1 MKKPAL
7 NDEQFMLEASQV
19 ADLYHQLTLDLFDQV
34 VERIKE
40 RGTQSLDDNPYLWQA
55 EKLQQMGL
63 LNDENVKM
71 IAERSGIAEEQ
82 LRNVLENEGLKIY
95 EDTRQQIMEAT
106 GKKGLVTDN
115 SHIQTVLSN
124 YVSQAMFDIDNLI
137 NTTLPKSV
145 IGAYQGIVEESVA
158 KVVTGLATHDQA
170 INQTVMKWFE
180 KGFYGFTDKGG
191 KRLKADN
198 YARTIIK
205 STAYRVKNEMRMRPA
220 EELGID
226 TFYYSMKAAAREMC
240 APLQHQI
247 VTTGK
252 ARTEKGIRIY
262 ALSDYGY
269 GSPGGC
275 QGINC
280 GHTMTPFIPGVNRLP
295 ELNDEL
301 KDITPEKAIENANVQ
316 AKQRALEREIRHAK
330 EQLHVANQLGDK
342 ELVDK
347 YSAKVRSHQATMRA
361 YIKRNPFLYR
371 DYAREKYNVD
381 PFTKAK
387 EEIKIKSELENLTR
401 AKPFEQLKRDL
412 KKAYSALQ
420 DNSDLSRDELEKLF
434 SRNYSVGNLPENKVL
449 GKYSGADV
457 YIPNHMLSYILTK
470 HRNQITLDEFT
481 KLNEVISSPSMLS
494 EDVKENPNA
503 FNILKRISEDRFL
516 DAVIMDKNGQVITH
530 LMITNYKKGV
540 KKAKKIKNSG
550 KNYDILEEILYNVIE
565 E

>member
-1 MKKPAL
+1 
-7 NDEQFMLEASQV
+7 MLEASQV

-82 LRNVLENEGLKIY
+82 LRYVLENEGLKIY

-158 KVVTGLATHDQA
+158 KVVTGIATHDQA
-170 INQTVMKWFE
+170 VNQTVMKWFE

-191 KRLKADN
+191 KCWKADN

-247 VTTGK
+247 VTTGN
-252 ARTEKGIRIY
+252 ARTEKGIKIY

-280 GHTMTPFIPGVNRLP
+280 GHTMTPFIPGVNRIP

-301 KDITPEKAIENANVQ
+301 KDITPEKAIENANIQ
-316 AKQRALEREIRHAK
+316 SKQRALEREIRHAK

-342 ELVDK
+342 ELIDK
-347 YSAKVRSHQATMRA
+347 YSAKVRSHQSTMRA
-361 YIKRNPFLYR
+361 YIKRNPFLHR
-371 DYAREKYNVD
+371 DYAREKYYSNNNT
-381 PFTKAK
+381 PSFK
-387 EEIKIKSELENLTR
+387 ESYKTLDNKLKMEYAQILANLGKRAPKTYEEYKRLDSFEKENLR
-401 AKPFEQLKRDL
+401 YDSKSVNYIRNCVK
-412 KKAYSALQ
+412 
-420 DNSDLSRDELEKLF
+420 EKLTDKQKEQAIEAYF
-434 SRNYSVGNLPENKVL
+434 NFKEL
-449 GKYSGADV
+449 GV
-457 YIPNHMLSYILTK
+457 
-470 HRNQITLDEFT
+470 EFT
-481 KLNEVISSPSMLS
+481 DHAVAQYIARMRRPNGRIMYNFNSILEVAN
-494 EDVKENPNA
+494 K
-503 FNILKRISEDRFL
+503 
-516 DAVIMDKNGQVITH
+516 Q
-530 LMITNYKKGV
+530 TNYKSDIGGRT
-540 KKAKKIKNSG
+540 AKYYNRLLLIYEKDSNKIVTFMKTNKPAKSL
-550 KNYDILEEILYNVIE
+550 KEIRT
-565 E
+565 

>member
-34 VERIKE
+34 IERIKE
-40 RGTQSLDDNPYLWQA
+40 RGAQSLEDNPYLWQA

-82 LRNVLENEGLKIY
+82 LRYVLENEGLKIY
-95 EDTRQQIMEAT
+95 EDTRQQITEAT
-106 GKKGLVTDN
+106 GKKGLVTDD
-115 SHIQTVLSN
+115 SYIQKALST
-124 YVSQAMFDIDNLI
+124 YVNQAMFDIDNLI

-158 KVVTGLATHDQA
+158 KVVTGLSTHDQA

-180 KGFYGFTDKGG
+180 KGFYGFTDRGG
-191 KRLKADN
+191 KRWKADN

-247 VTTGK
+247 VTTGN
-252 ARTEKGIRIY
+252 ARTEKGIKIY

-301 KDITPEKAIENANVQ
+301 KDITPEKAIENANIQ
-316 AKQRALEREIRHAK
+316 SKQRALEREIRHAK

-342 ELVDK
+342 ELIDK

-361 YIKRNPFLYR
+361 YIKRNPFLHR
-371 DYAREKYNVD
+371 DYAREKIFEPEDVPYL
-381 PFTKAK
+381 
-387 EEIKIKSELENLTR
+387 KIKHKMLMNKIEGSVSEKQFWEHEDKKYYVDGKNVVLDYSQKEKDVAEWL
-401 AKPFEQLKRDL
+401 AKKFGGHIELVPRVNYPKGISTPDYLINNTIKFDL
-412 KKAYSALQ
+412 K
-420 DNSDLSRDELEKLF
+420 E
-434 SRNYSVGNLPENKVL
+434 
-449 GKYSGADV
+449 
-457 YIPNHMLSYILTK
+457 
-470 HRNQITLDEFT
+470 IT
-481 KLNEVISSPSMLS
+481 
-494 EDVKENPNA
+494 
-503 FNILKRISEDRFL
+503 
-516 DAVIMDKNGQVITH
+516 G
-530 LMITNYKKGV
+530 
-540 KKAKKIKNSG
+540 SG
-550 KNYDILEEILYNVIE
+550 KNVIDNNLKKSKKQSSNFIFDVTNANISEQELYRQIYNVYKSKRRNVDVIILKDGE
-565 E
+565 NVLEIIKKR

>member
-40 RGTQSLDDNPYLWQA
+40 RGAQSLEDNPYLWQA
-55 EKLQQMGL
+55 EKLDEMGL
-63 LNDENVKM
+63 LNNENVKM

-82 LRNVLENEGLKIY
+82 LRYVLENEGLKIY
-95 EDTRQQIMEAT
+95 EDTRQQIMKAT

-115 SHIQTVLSN
+115 SHIQKVLSN
-124 YVSQAMFDIDNLI
+124 YVNQAMFDIDNLI

-170 INQTVMKWFE
+170 VNQTVMKWFE
-180 KGFYGFTDKGG
+180 KGFYGFTDKVG
-191 KRLKADN
+191 KRWKADN

-220 EELGID
+220 EELGVD

-240 APLQHQI
+240 APIQHQI
-247 VTTGK
+247 VTTGN
-252 ARTEKGIRIY
+252 ARTEKGIKIY

-301 KDITPEKAIENANVQ
+301 KDITPEKAIENANIQ
-316 AKQRALEREIRHAK
+316 SKQRALEREIRHAK
-330 EQLHVANQLGDK
+330 EQLHVADQLGDK
-342 ELVDK
+342 ELIDK

-361 YIKRNPFLYR
+361 YIKKNPFLYR

-387 EEIKIKSELENLTR
+387 EEIKIRKELKLLEEFRMQQKEMRDKFQEAVKNGIIKTEINNEQFENHSLGT
-401 AKPFEQLKRDL
+401 
-412 KKAYSALQ
+412 KAYE
-420 DNSDLSRDELEKLF
+420 DYYNKNLSK
-434 SRNYSVGNLPENKVL
+434 
-449 GKYSGADV
+449 GKY
-457 YIPNHMLSYILTK
+457 PPSYLIITK
-470 HRNQITLDEFT
+470 DECQQLVDKYAGTGQF
-481 KLNEVISSPSMLS
+481 KY
-494 EDVKENPNA
+494 NPNA
-503 FNILKRISEDRFL
+503 TKMQEIISQDKVVGTYI
-516 DAVIMDKNGQVITH
+516 DARTG
-530 LMITNYKKGV
+530 
-540 KKAKKIKNSG
+540 
-550 KNYDILEEILYNVIE
+550 EVIE
-565 E
+565 NVKDFRIHYSKTGSHIVPTIKGKGG

>member
-40 RGTQSLDDNPYLWQA
+40 RGVQSLEDNPYLWQA

-71 IAERSGIAEEQ
+71 IAERSRIAEEQ

-170 INQTVMKWFE
+170 VNQTVMKWFE

-191 KRLKADN
+191 KRWKADN

-247 VTTGK
+247 VTTGN
-252 ARTEKGIRIY
+252 ARTEKGIKIY

-280 GHTMTPFIPGVNRLP
+280 GHTMTPFIPGVNRIP

-301 KDITPEKAIENANVQ
+301 KDITPEKAIENANIQ
-316 AKQRALEREIRHAK
+316 SKQRALEREIRHAK

-342 ELVDK
+342 ELIDK

-361 YIKRNPFLYR
+361 YIKRNPFLHR
-371 DYAREKYNVD
+371 DYSREKYYPLPSQDFFKNKLNDVKINV
-381 PFTKAK
+381 K
-387 EEIKIKSELENLTR
+387 EGKKLFKVDLQYFAERGLLNYTDN
-401 AKPFEQLKRDL
+401 ALKRSIR
-412 KKAYSALQ
+412 KI
-420 DNSDLSRDELEKLF
+420 EK
-434 SRNYSVGNLPENKVL
+434 
-449 GKYSGADV
+449 
-457 YIPNHMLSYILTK
+457 
-470 HRNQITLDEFT
+470 QIIIHKD
-481 KLNEVISSPSMLS
+481 KLNKPERYVDDWENRG
-494 EDVKENPNA
+494 ED
-503 FNILKRISEDRFL
+503 
-516 DAVIMDKNGQVITH
+516 
-530 LMITNYKKGV
+530 YKKRP
-540 KKAKKIKNSG
+540 A
-550 KNYDILEEILYNVIE
+550 
-565 E
+565 

>member
-34 VERIKE
+34 IERIKE
-40 RGTQSLDDNPYLWQA
+40 RGAQSLEDNPYLWQA

-82 LRNVLENEGLKIY
+82 LRYVLENEGLKIY
-95 EDTRQQIMEAT
+95 EDTRQQITEAT
-106 GKKGLVTDN
+106 GKKGLVTDD
-115 SHIQTVLSN
+115 SYIQKALST
-124 YVSQAMFDIDNLI
+124 YVNQAMFDIDNLI

-158 KVVTGLATHDQA
+158 KVVTGLSTHDQA

-191 KRLKADN
+191 KRWKADN

-247 VTTGK
+247 VTTGN
-252 ARTEKGIRIY
+252 ARTEKGIKIY

-280 GHTMTPFIPGVNRLP
+280 GHTMTPFIPGVNRIP

-301 KDITPEKAIENANVQ
+301 KDITPEKAIENANIQ
-316 AKQRALEREIRHAK
+316 SKQRALEREIRHAK

-342 ELVDK
+342 ELIDK

-361 YIKRNPFLYR
+361 YIKKNPFLHR
-371 DYAREKYNVD
+371 DYAREKYYPLPSQDFFKNKANDVKINV
-381 PFTKAK
+381 K
-387 EEIKIKSELENLTR
+387 EGKKLFKVDLQYFAEKGLLNYTDN
-401 AKPFEQLKRDL
+401 ALKRSIRKIEKQIIIHKDKL
-412 KKAYSALQ
+412 NKPERYVDDWENRGEDYKKGLL
-420 DNSDLSRDELEKLF
+420 NKWRKEISRFENDIEDRIKELEK
-434 SRNYSVGNLPENKVL
+434 RG
-449 GKYSGADV
+449 
-457 YIPNHMLSYILTK
+457 INHE
-470 HRNQITLDEFT
+470 R
-481 KLNEVISSPSMLS
+481 
-494 EDVKENPNA
+494 
-503 FNILKRISEDRFL
+503 R
-516 DAVIMDKNGQVITH
+516 
-530 LMITNYKKGV
+530 
-540 KKAKKIKNSG
+540 
-550 KNYDILEEILYNVIE
+550 
-565 E
+565 

>member
-82 LRNVLENEGLKIY
+82 LRYVLENEGLKIY

-106 GKKGLVTDN
+106 GNKGLVTDN

-180 KGFYGFTDKGG
+180 KGFYGFTDKAG
-191 KRLKADN
+191 KRWKADN
-198 YARTIIK
+198 YARTVIK

-247 VTTGK
+247 VTTGN
-252 ARTEKGIRIY
+252 ARTEKGIKIY

-301 KDITPEKAIENANVQ
+301 KDITPEKAIENANIQ
-316 AKQRALEREIRHAK
+316 SKQRALEREIRHAK
-330 EQLHVANQLGDK
+330 EQLYVANQLDDK
-342 ELVDK
+342 ELIDK

-361 YIKRNPFLYR
+361 YIKKNPFLYR

-387 EEIKIKSELENLTR
+387 EEIKIRKEL
-401 AKPFEQLKRDL
+401 K
-412 KKAYSALQ
+412 
-420 DNSDLSRDELEKLF
+420 ELEKHRSEQKEMRRRFNSAVKDGIIKTEINEQKQADHIRGTNEWKRRIEVDQASGMQFEPSYLTI
-434 SRNYSVGNLPENKVL
+434 SMDEAAELIKR
-449 GKYSGADV
+449 YSGTGKFLYKEKDDYIPKKEIIKHDSKIGV
-457 YIPNHMLSYILTK
+457 YIDRKTGERFDTDSFRIHY
-470 HRNQITLDEFT
+470 RNTGAHIVPTY
-481 KLNEVISSPSMLS
+481 
-494 EDVKENPNA
+494 
-503 FNILKRISEDRFL
+503 
-516 DAVIMDKNGQVITH
+516 G
-530 LMITNYKKGV
+530 
-540 KKAKKIKNSG
+540 G
-550 KNYDILEEILYNVIE
+550 KS
-565 E
+565 

>member
-34 VERIKE
+34 IERIKE
-40 RGTQSLDDNPYLWQA
+40 RGAQSLEDNPYLWQA

-82 LRNVLENEGLKIY
+82 LRYILENEGLKIY

-170 INQTVMKWFE
+170 VNQTVMKWFE
-180 KGFYGFTDKGG
+180 KGFYGFTDKAG
-191 KRLKADN
+191 KRWKADN

-247 VTTGK
+247 VTTGN
-252 ARTEKGIRIY
+252 ARTEKGIKIY

-280 GHTMTPFIPGVNRLP
+280 GHTMTPFIPGVNRIP

-342 ELVDK
+342 ELIDK
-347 YSAKVRSHQATMRA
+347 YSAKVRSHQSTMRA
-361 YIKRNPFLYR
+361 YIKQNPFLHR
-371 DYAREKYNVD
+371 DYSREKYYSNNNT
-381 PFTKAK
+381 PSFK
-387 EEIKIKSELENLTR
+387 ESYKTLDNKLKMEYAQLLDNLGKRAPKTYEEYKRLDSFEKENLR
-401 AKPFEQLKRDL
+401 YD
-412 KKAYSALQ
+412 
-420 DNSDLSRDELEKLF
+420 SRSVNYIRNCVKEKLTDKQKEQAIEAYF
-434 SRNYSVGNLPENKVL
+434 NFKEL
-449 GKYSGADV
+449 GV
-457 YIPNHMLSYILTK
+457 
-470 HRNQITLDEFT
+470 EFT
-481 KLNEVISSPSMLS
+481 DHAVAQYIARMRRPNGRIMYNFNSILEVAN
-494 EDVKENPNA
+494 K
-503 FNILKRISEDRFL
+503 
-516 DAVIMDKNGQVITH
+516 Q
-530 LMITNYKKGV
+530 TNYKSDIGGRT
-540 KKAKKIKNSG
+540 AKYYNRLLLIYEKDSNKIVTFMKTNKPAKSL
-550 KNYDILEEILYNVIE
+550 KEIRT
-565 E
+565 

>member
-40 RGTQSLDDNPYLWQA
+40 RGVQSLEDNPYLWQA

-145 IGAYQGIVEESVA
+145 LGAYQGIVEESVA

-170 INQTVMKWFE
+170 VNQTVMKWFE

-191 KRLKADN
+191 KRWKADN

-247 VTTGK
+247 VTTGN
-252 ARTEKGIRIY
+252 ARTEKGIKIY

-280 GHTMTPFIPGVNRLP
+280 GHTMTPFIPGVNRIP

-301 KDITPEKAIENANVQ
+301 KDITPEKAIENANIQ

-330 EQLHVANQLGDK
+330 EQLHVANQLGDE
-342 ELVDK
+342 ELIDK

-361 YIKRNPFLYR
+361 YIKKNPFLHR
-371 DYAREKYNVD
+371 DYAREKIFEPEDVPYL
-381 PFTKAK
+381 
-387 EEIKIKSELENLTR
+387 KIKHKILMNKIEGSVSEKQFWEHEGKKYYVDGKNVVLDYTKKEKDVAEWL
-401 AKPFEQLKRDL
+401 AKIFGGHVELVPRVNNPSGISTPDYLINDKIKFDL
-412 KKAYSALQ
+412 K
-420 DNSDLSRDELEKLF
+420 E
-434 SRNYSVGNLPENKVL
+434 
-449 GKYSGADV
+449 
-457 YIPNHMLSYILTK
+457 
-470 HRNQITLDEFT
+470 IT
-481 KLNEVISSPSMLS
+481 
-494 EDVKENPNA
+494 
-503 FNILKRISEDRFL
+503 
-516 DAVIMDKNGQVITH
+516 G
-530 LMITNYKKGV
+530 
-540 KKAKKIKNSG
+540 SG
-550 KNYDILEEILYNVIE
+550 KNVIDNNLKKSKKQSSNFVFDVTNANISEQELYRQIHNAYKSKRRNVNVIILKDGE
-565 E
+565 NVLEIMKKK

>member
-40 RGTQSLDDNPYLWQA
+40 RGVQSLEDNPYLWQA

-82 LRNVLENEGLKIY
+82 LRYVLENEGLKIY

-106 GKKGLVTDN
+106 GNKGLITDN
-115 SHIQTVLSN
+115 SHIQKVLSN
-124 YVSQAMFDIDNLI
+124 YVNQAMFDIDNLI

-170 INQTVMKWFE
+170 VNQTVMKWFE
-180 KGFYGFTDKGG
+180 KGFYGFTDKAG
-191 KRLKADN
+191 KRWKADN

-247 VTTGK
+247 VTTGN
-252 ARTEKGIRIY
+252 ARTEKGIKIY

-280 GHTMTPFIPGVNRLP
+280 GHTMTPFIPGVNRIP

-301 KDITPEKAIENANVQ
+301 KDITPEKAIENANIQ
-316 AKQRALEREIRHAK
+316 SKQRALEREIRHAK
-330 EQLHVANQLGDK
+330 EQLHVANQLDDK
-342 ELVDK
+342 ELIDK

-361 YIKRNPFLYR
+361 YIKRNPFLHR
-371 DYAREKYNVD
+371 DYAREKYYPLPSQDFFKNKLNDVKMNV
-381 PFTKAK
+381 K
-387 EEIKIKSELENLTR
+387 EGNKLFKVDLQYFAEKGLLNYTDN
-401 AKPFEQLKRDL
+401 ALKRSIRKIEKQIIVHKDKL
-412 KKAYSALQ
+412 KNPEKHYENWEKRSESYKIGTL
-420 DNSDLSRDELEKLF
+420 NKWRKEISRFENDIEDRIKELEK
-434 SRNYSVGNLPENKVL
+434 RGINYE
-449 GKYSGADV
+449 
-457 YIPNHMLSYILTK
+457 
-470 HRNQITLDEFT
+470 R
-481 KLNEVISSPSMLS
+481 
-494 EDVKENPNA
+494 
-503 FNILKRISEDRFL
+503 R
-516 DAVIMDKNGQVITH
+516 
-530 LMITNYKKGV
+530 
-540 KKAKKIKNSG
+540 
-550 KNYDILEEILYNVIE
+550 
-565 E
+565 

>member
-63 LNDENVKM
+63 LNEENVKM

-82 LRNVLENEGLKIY
+82 LRYVLENEGLKIY
-95 EDTRQQIMEAT
+95 EDTRQQLMEAT

-170 INQTVMKWFE
+170 VNQTVMKWLE

-191 KRLKADN
+191 KRWKADN

-247 VTTGK
+247 VTTGN
-252 ARTEKGIRIY
+252 ARTEKGIKIY

-280 GHTMTPFIPGVNRLP
+280 GHTMTPFIPGVNRIP

-342 ELVDK
+342 ELIDK
-347 YSAKVRSHQATMRA
+347 YSAKVRSHQSTMRA
-361 YIKRNPFLYR
+361 YIKQNPFLHR
-371 DYAREKYNVD
+371 DYAREKYYSNNNT
-381 PFTKAK
+381 PSFK
-387 EEIKIKSELENLTR
+387 ESYKTLDNKLKMEYAQLLGNLGKRAPKTYAEYKQLNHDEKTSLRYDNRIVNYFKGEIRERLSDSQKKQALE
-401 AKPFEQLKRDL
+401 
-412 KKAYSALQ
+412 AYFNFKDEGIVFSDHAIARYIERMRRKDGTIIYNYNTVKSALKLPVNYVSQ
-420 DNSDLSRDELEKLF
+420 KDGRYVRYYNGIIYITEPDSDI
-434 SRNYSVGNLPENKVL
+434 VVT
-449 GKYSGADV
+449 
-457 YIPNHMLSYILTK
+457 M
-470 HRNQITLDEFT
+470 
-481 KLNEVISSPSMLS
+481 M
-494 EDVKENPNA
+494 
-503 FNILKRISEDRFL
+503 KR
-516 DAVIMDKNGQVITH
+516 
-530 LMITNYKKGV
+530 KKMKGFDP
-540 KKAKKIKNSG
+540 I
-550 KNYDILEEILYNVIE
+550 
-565 E
+565 

>member
-40 RGTQSLDDNPYLWQA
+40 RGPQSLDDNPYLWQA

-115 SHIQTVLSN
+115 SHIQTVLST
-124 YVSQAMFDIDNLI
+124 YVNQAMFDIDNLI

-191 KRLKADN
+191 KRWKADN

-247 VTTGK
+247 VTTGN
-252 ARTEKGIRIY
+252 ARTEKGIKIY

-280 GHTMTPFIPGVNRLP
+280 GHTMTPFIPGVNRIP

-301 KDITPEKAIENANVQ
+301 KDITPEKAIENANIQ
-316 AKQRALEREIRHAK
+316 SKQRALEREIRHAK
-330 EQLHVANQLGDK
+330 EQLHLANQLDDK
-342 ELVDK
+342 ELIDK

-361 YIKRNPFLYR
+361 YIKKNPFLHR
-371 DYAREKYNVD
+371 DYAREKIFEPEDVPYLKIKHKILMNKIDGSVSEKQFWEHEGKKYYVDGKNVVLD
-381 PFTKAK
+381 YTK
-387 EEIKIKSELENLTR
+387 EEKDVAEWLAKKFGGHIELVPRVNYPKGISTPDYLINNIIK
-401 AKPFEQLKRDL
+401 FDL
-412 KKAYSALQ
+412 K
-420 DNSDLSRDELEKLF
+420 E
-434 SRNYSVGNLPENKVL
+434 
-449 GKYSGADV
+449 
-457 YIPNHMLSYILTK
+457 
-470 HRNQITLDEFT
+470 IT
-481 KLNEVISSPSMLS
+481 
-494 EDVKENPNA
+494 
-503 FNILKRISEDRFL
+503 
-516 DAVIMDKNGQVITH
+516 G
-530 LMITNYKKGV
+530 
-540 KKAKKIKNSG
+540 SG
-550 KNYDILEEILYNVIE
+550 KNVIDNNLKKSKKQSSNFIFDVTNAHISEQELYRQIYNVYKSKRRNVDVIILKDGE
-565 E
+565 NVLDIIKKR